1 MTEQVSIHAQKVQ
14 SSMTGCFSAQTPA
27 CIYSAIITY
36 WTFCESQDC
45 VLVLTQQLIRHN
57 CHPLYLVASGKVKP
71 ANGCLTLQVIR
82 LEIDTELQKL
92 RGCHLP
98 PPPASRSLSL
108 VLGKSHT
115 YSREVAITPNTWST
129 PLGDCFQ
136 KVFISCPG
144 KWVFLLGNYT

>member
-1 MTEQVSIHAQKVQ
+1 MTEQVSIHTQKVQ

-36 WTFCESQDC
+36 WTFRESQDC

-57 CHPLYLVASGKVKP
+57 CHPLYLVASEKVKP

-82 LEIDTELQKL
+82 LETDTELQKL
-92 RGCHLP
+92 RGHHLP
-98 PPPASRSLSL
+98 PPSASRSLSL
-108 VLGKSHT
+108 VLLGKSHT
-115 YSREVAITPNTWST
+115 YSREVPITPNTWST

-136 KVFISCPG
+136 EGFYKLPRKMS
-144 KWVFLLGNYT
+144 LLTW